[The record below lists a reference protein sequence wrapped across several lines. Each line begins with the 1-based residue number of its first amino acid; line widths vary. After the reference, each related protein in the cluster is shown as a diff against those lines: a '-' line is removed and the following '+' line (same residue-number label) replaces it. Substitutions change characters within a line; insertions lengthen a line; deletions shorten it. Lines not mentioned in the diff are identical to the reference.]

1 VDIQNIDGLI
11 YTIRGKRVMIDSDLA
26 VLYGIETGNLNK
38 AVNRNRSRFPE
49 DFMFR
54 LTPAEAENLRFQI
67 GISRWGGRRYLPS
80 AFTEHGVVMLSS
92 VLGTER
98 AVRVNIRV
106 VRAFVLLRTA
116 LATSKDL
123 TRRMEGVEKK
133 LAEHDAALGDHVDAI
148 RAVFDEVRRLMG
160 PPDGPKRRIGFSD
173 GT

>member
-1 VDIQNIDGLI
+1 MEIENIDGLI
-11 YTIRGKRVMIDSDLA
+11 YLVRGQRVMIDSDLA

-38 AVNRNRSRFPE
+38 AVSRNRGRFPE

-54 LTPAEAENLRFQI
+54 LTREEAENLRFQI

-92 VLGTER
+92 VLGSGR

-116 LATSKDL
+116 LASSKEL
-123 TRRMEGVEKK
+123 ARRMDSVEKQ
-133 LAEHDAALGDHVDAI
+133 LSEQVLTLGEQSDAI
-148 RAVFDEVRRLMG
+148 RAVFEEVRRLMG
-160 PPDGPKRRIGFSD
+160 PEEDPKRRIGFMES
-173 GT
+173 